1 MLKRGKAR
9 KSCEVIH
16 DHSIDEP
23 AFPAVTIKHNGSEW
37 VVGLNEIVTT
47 EELEEERKAKIQLA
61 ADSVADV
68 VRVYN
73 EGNETIRK
81 IALALN
87 KQMIDVLSRAKK
99 AERLGLIKLRK
110 EKETNV
116 LPVPF

>member
-1 MLKRGKAR
+1 MLKRGKTR

-16 DHSIDEP
+16 DHSVDEP
-23 AFPAVTIKHNGSEW
+23 AFPAVTIKNNGSEW
-37 VVGLNEIVTT
+37 VVGIHEIITP
-47 EELEEERKAKIQLA
+47 EEIEEERKAKLQLA
-61 ADSVADV
+61 ADSVADI

-73 EGNETIRK
+73 EGNHTVRS